1 MKNDTNGM
9 TLIVKTVARLTAGLI
24 LIYGFYIVLHG
35 HIGPGGGFAGG
46 VIISLSLIH
55 IMLAYGKDAVTK
67 KIGRRRGIIIS
78 SAGALLFLSFVM
90 LSTFGFIKYRIPPEG
105 SYHLIVGAGPMP
117 FYDLFISIMVGA
129 GLFTLFLALVILIT
143 ERENQ

>member
-1 MKNDTNGM
+1 MKNNTLGM
-9 TLIVKTVARLTAGLI
+9 SLLVKTVARLTAGLI

-55 IMLAYGKDAVTK
+55 IMLAYGKDAITT
-67 KIGRRRGIIIS
+67 KIGRRRGIMIS
-78 SAGALLFLSFVM
+78 SAGAILFLVFVI
-90 LSTFGFIKYRIPPEG
+90 LNSSGVIKFHTPAQG
-105 SYHLIVGAGPMP
+105 SYHVIVGAGPVP
-117 FYDLFISIMVGA
+117 FYDIFISIMVGA

-143 ERENQ
+143 EREDQ